1 MFFDLFLAGANTYF
15 LFFFLSFSS
24 AIVCRFA
31 VDGRS
36 TAGFSTAGLQLSF
49 SQLDVQKDLIVAIK
63 NMPDAHILS
72 FDFDVL
78 PALHIEKTE
87 HVLTATQLAATMFS
101 LIASATKLYSMMKR
115 KTSLT
120 LDKMLLKRD
129 DVPEDVQRRTDYL
142 NETNLMHRHFKKMM
156 HHHGIESKRPTMADP
171 DDKGAC
177 KMKCCFC
184 FLFFNIVCY
193 ICSLF

>member
-1 MFFDLFLAGANTYF
+1 MFLFLFVCFIFY
-15 LFFFLSFSS
+15 
-24 AIVCRFA
+24 CRFA
-31 VDGRS
+31 VDLIDQ
-36 TAGFSTAGLQLSF
+36 ATAGLQLSF

-78 PALHIEKTE
+78 PALHIEKSE
-87 HVLTATQLAATMFS
+87 RVLTLTQLAATIFS

-120 LDKMLLKRD
+120 LDTMLLKRD

-142 NETNLMHRHFKKMM
+142 NETNLLHRHFKKMM
-156 HHHGIESKRPTMADP
+156 HHHGIKSKRPTMADP

-184 FLFFNIVCY
+184 LFFQCCY
-193 ICSLF
+193 ICTLF